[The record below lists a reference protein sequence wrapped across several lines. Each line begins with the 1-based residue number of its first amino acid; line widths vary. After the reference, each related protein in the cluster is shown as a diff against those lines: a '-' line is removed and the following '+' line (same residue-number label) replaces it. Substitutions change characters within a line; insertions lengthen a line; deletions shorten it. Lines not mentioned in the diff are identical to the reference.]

1 MGDQMLHISKWPRL
15 ICCAAAILTSYIAK
29 PVQAQGDLL
38 VAPTRVVVNG
48 AGNAEVVLS
57 NIGEKPATYRISLE
71 LRRMDESGDF
81 ANIAEADATPEERAA
96 LEMVRYSPR
105 RVTLLPGQPQ
115 AVRLSVRPPEGLPD
129 GEYRVHMG
137 FRAIPDPVS
146 TESGTASEEAA
157 SAVSIKLTPIYG
169 ITIPVFLR
177 KGRLDAK
184 AGIEAVKL
192 VRLGG
197 RDFVQVSMSRSGNRS
212 VYGELIGKTARGET
226 LFSMRGI
233 AIYPEVSRR
242 DVHVPLGP
250 EQMAMAKGPVQ
261 LEYRELPENGGAV
274 LAQATVTLP

>member
-1 MGDQMLHISKWPRL
+1 MLRISKWHSVL
-15 ICCAAAILTSYIAK
+15 SCAAGFFGSLFVNPAY
-29 PVQAQGDLL
+29 AQGDLL

-48 AGNAEVVLS
+48 AGNTEVVLS
-57 NIGEKPATYRISLE
+57 NIGEKSATYRISLE

-81 ANIAEADATPEERAA
+81 QDIDEAAASDAERAA
-96 LEMVRYSPR
+96 LEMVRFAPR

-137 FRAIPDPVS
+137 FRAIPGASSPEGSAEAEEVA
-146 TESGTASEEAA
+146 SG
-157 SAVSIKLTPIYG
+157 VSIKLTPIYG

-177 KGRLDAK
+177 KGRLEAE
-184 AGIEAVKL
+184 AGIAGA
-192 VRLGG
+192 RLARLAG
-197 RDFVQVSMSRSGNRS
+197 RDFLEVSMSRTGNRS
-212 VYGELIGKTARGET
+212 VYGELLGKTARGEA

-233 AIYPEVSRR
+233 AIYPEVNRR
-242 DVHVPLGP
+242 QVHVPLNP
-250 EQMAMAKGPVQ
+250 EQLSKAKGPIQ

>member
-1 MGDQMLHISKWPRL
+1 MGDQMLRISKWFSL
-15 ICCAAAILTSYIAK
+15 LSCASACVASLFVSPAH
-29 PVQAQGDLL
+29 AQGDLL

-48 AGNAEVVLS
+48 GGNTEVVLS

-81 ANIAEADATPEERAA
+81 QDIDEAAATDAERAA
-96 LEMVRYSPR
+96 LEMVRFAPR

-115 AVRLSVRPPEGLPD
+115 AVRLSIRSPEALPD

-137 FRAIPDPVS
+137 FRAIPPVS
-146 TESGTASEEAA
+146 SSEDSVEPGEVTNG
-157 SAVSIKLTPIYG
+157 VSIKLTPIYG

-177 KGRLDAK
+177 KGRLEAE
-184 AGIEAVKL
+184 AGITGAKL
-192 VRLGG
+192 ARLGG
-197 RDFVQVSMSRSGNRS
+197 RDFLEVTMSRTGNRS
-212 VYGELIGKTARGET
+212 VYGELLGKTARGEV

-233 AIYPEVSRR
+233 AIYPEVNRR
-242 DVHVPLGP
+242 QVHVPVNAEQLGK
-250 EQMAMAKGPVQ
+250 AKGPIQ